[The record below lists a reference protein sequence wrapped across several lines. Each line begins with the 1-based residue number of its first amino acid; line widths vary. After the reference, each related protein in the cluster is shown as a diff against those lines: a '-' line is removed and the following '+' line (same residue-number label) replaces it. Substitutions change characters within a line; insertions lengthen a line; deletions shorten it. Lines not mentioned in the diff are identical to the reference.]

1 MNKRRRP
8 EQSNNTLCRSVKHA
22 RDLQVAVVRAVE
34 LDHGVPQA
42 HHPSLQRVIHAQHP
56 LRPHKPN
63 LERRRD
69 TLAIHRALPVPPDL
83 RVRIHR
89 HLPRHRPHAV
99 GEVVHP
105 VRRGYVSNLSCFR
118 RFDDDGSVGGGECL
132 RQARSVARRAEAV
145 AAVLEVADAG
155 DDGGCI
161 DFSIA
166 HSEGLDEAVDMLVSP

>member
-1 MNKRRRP
+1 MDEQRRNEYP
-8 EQSNNTLCRSVKHA
+8 NNSLRRSVKHA
-22 RDLQVAVVRAVE
+22 RNFQVAVVRGVE
-34 LDHGVPQA
+34 LDHGVSQT
-42 HHPSLQRVIHAQHP
+42 HHPSLQRVIDAQHP

-69 TLAIHRALPVPPDL
+69 TLAIHRTLPVPPDL
-83 RVRIHR
+83 RGRIHR
-89 HLPRHRPHAV
+89 HLPRHRPHAI

-118 RFDDDGSVGGGECL
+118 RFDDDGGVGGGECL

-145 AAVLEVADAG
+145 AAVLEVANAG
-155 DDGGCI
+155 NDGGCI

-166 HSEGLDEAVDMLVSP
+166 HSEGLDEAVDISVSA